1 MFWKCLRCIPDNAMC
16 CDTCRKANANGNN
29 VNIRYHTSGG
39 FFAYIPQL
47 DRYILFPTEM
57 EYWEY
62 MSEFEITS
70 ETEM

>member
-1 MFWKCLRCIPDNAMC
+1 MC
-16 CDTCRKANANGNN
+16 CNECRKANEKGNKGN
-29 VNIRYHTSGG
+29 VRYHTSGG

-62 MSEFEITS
+62 MNEFENENKLPEEEAAIK
-70 ETEM
+70 EEVKE